1 MDYQRVERIAH
12 RAEAATAGEQLP
24 LLAVDLSTEST
35 LNFLEREERK
45 MGKAKKAAKAEKAAE
60 KETKAEKAMEPEAV
74 TAAAAEPTAVTAAA
88 EPEKAAEPT
97 ALTLPEKT
105 ADLCIQEGYWETTE
119 DIYDPN
125 SGDCKVCGKN
135 FPNQPAICAARTA
148 YLASLKTKGKAAKKG
163 GTKAVVA
170 RKRDGKL
177 PQSVQ
182 IDEYLK
188 EGMSLARMIEE
199 LANRDFGGDVA
210 PSKVRVIDHLKAI
223 ATGRYCRAESMK
235 PFLEKLSEE
244 DRKRIGGR
252 AVKTTAENAEAA
264 TAVAAN

>member
-1 MDYQRVERIAH
+1 MR
-12 RAEAATAGEQLP
+12 
-24 LLAVDLSTEST
+24 
-35 LNFLEREERK
+35 
-45 MGKAKKAAKAEKAAE
+45 KAKKAAKAEKAAE

-74 TAAAAEPTAVTAAA
+74 TAAAEPTAVKAA

-148 YLASLKTKGKAAKKG
+148 YLASLKAKGKAAKKS
-163 GTKAVVA
+163 GTKAVTA

-177 PQSVQ
+177 PQSAQ

-188 EGMSLARMIEE
+188 AGMTLAKMIEE

-210 PSKVRVIDHLKAI
+210 PSKARVIDHLKAI

-244 DRKRIGGR
+244 DLKRISGR
-252 AVKTTAENAEAA
+252 IVKKAAENAEAA
-264 TAVAAN
+264 AAVAAN